1 MKKSKPYKIYNKKR
15 ILLIANCTWYLF
27 NFRKELLYDL
37 NQRGYELILLSTLDQ
52 YAKYTNKY
60 FFKVNKLFLIR
71 GSENLFFEFFTILNI
86 FYCYLKYK
94 PDLIHNFTIKPTI
107 YGGIV
112 GRALGTKK
120 IINHITGLGPS
131 FFSNRKKRNL
141 INKILYPIYKYSF
154 NNKKTINIFHNHEDR
169 ETFFQKNL
177 TSKANSIV
185 IEGSGVDIDHYKSVP
200 AKKSFNK
207 NIQIL
212 FPARLI
218 REKGIIEL
226 LDACNQLWK
235 ENYKFI
241 LNIAGERDFQ
251 NKTSLSAKK
260 FNEIRNNKNINFIGK
275 SNNMLKVYKSIDIVV
290 LPSWREGL
298 SKSLLEASAMGLP
311 IITTDV
317 PGCKNIITNEYS
329 GLLIP
334 VKDQLSLKKA
344 IKKFLEDEKLAI
356 NYGQKARKVVI
367 KKFTTNIINNQ
378 ILKLYENV

>member
-1 MKKSKPYKIYNKKR
+1 MKKSKTYKNYNKKR

-37 NQRGYELILLSTLDQ
+37 NQKAMNILVSTLDQ

-154 NNKKTINIFHNHEDR
+154 NNIKTINIFHNHEDR
-169 ETFFQKNL
+169 
-177 TSKANSIV
+177 
-185 IEGSGVDIDHYKSVP
+185 
-200 AKKSFNK
+200 
-207 NIQIL
+207 
-212 FPARLI
+212 
-218 REKGIIEL
+218 
-226 LDACNQLWK
+226 
-235 ENYKFI
+235 
-241 LNIAGERDFQ
+241 
-251 NKTSLSAKK
+251 
-260 FNEIRNNKNINFIGK
+260 
-275 SNNMLKVYKSIDIVV
+275 
-290 LPSWREGL
+290 
-298 SKSLLEASAMGLP
+298 
-311 IITTDV
+311 
-317 PGCKNIITNEYS
+317 
-329 GLLIP
+329 
-334 VKDQLSLKKA
+334 
-344 IKKFLEDEKLAI
+344 
-356 NYGQKARKVVI
+356 
-367 KKFTTNIINNQ
+367 
-378 ILKLYENV
+378 

>member
-1 MKKSKPYKIYNKKR
+1 M
-15 ILLIANCTWYLF
+15 
-27 NFRKELLYDL
+27 
-37 NQRGYELILLSTLDQ
+37 
-52 YAKYTNKY
+52 
-60 FFKVNKLFLIR
+60 
-71 GSENLFFEFFTILNI
+71 
-86 FYCYLKYK
+86 
-94 PDLIHNFTIKPTI
+94 
-107 YGGIV
+107 
-112 GRALGTKK
+112 
-120 IINHITGLGPS
+120 
-131 FFSNRKKRNL
+131 
-141 INKILYPIYKYSF
+141 
-154 NNKKTINIFHNHEDR
+154 
-169 ETFFQKNL
+169 
-177 TSKANSIV
+177 
-185 IEGSGVDIDHYKSVP
+185 
-200 AKKSFNK
+200 
-207 NIQIL
+207 